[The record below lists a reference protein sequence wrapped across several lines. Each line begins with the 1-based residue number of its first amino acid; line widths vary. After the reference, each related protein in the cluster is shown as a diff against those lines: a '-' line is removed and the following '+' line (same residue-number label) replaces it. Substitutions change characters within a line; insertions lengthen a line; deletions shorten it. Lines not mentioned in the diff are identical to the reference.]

1 MTWGFTW
8 GIAEAVK
15 GSVLFCAS
23 EKTSHDK
30 RRLLSLAFPEGED
43 FSPIEQTALRD
54 S

>member
-1 MTWGFTW
+1 MCQALTTWGFTW

-30 RRLLSLAFPEGED
+30 RRLLSLAFPEEKT
-43 FSPIEQTALRD
+43 SLP
-54 S
+54 